1 MVNVVHQPCP
11 YCKSTDAFS
20 YDKEKN
26 AYGCFSCNKKGRYSD
41 LNNTES
47 LIEHVTSNTYTPKN
61 LVDGKYLP
69 LRGITQKTM
78 EEFNVLTYG
87 DQQEYVY
94 PSGGKKVRTLSEK
107 KFFAKD
113 GFKGDELFGMN
124 MFTAGCAKKVTITE
138 GELDALSVAQMLKS
152 SYINPVVSLPSA
164 NPSKKLWDNCHD
176 WLNSFDQ
183 IVLSVDNDEAGN
195 SVADKIAKMFPN
207 KVYRVDHSKYKDA
220 NEFLQNGAAAEFKS
234 AWWNCKKYTPEN
246 VLNTTDQ
253 FLSLYHDT
261 PEHQYVPTGIQA
273 LDDKIMGL
281 MQGHFTVIKA
291 PTGIGKSLAPNT
303 PILRYDGEVVRA
315 DQVQVGDHLM
325 GPDSQPR
332 RVTNVNLQEGPM
344 YRITPI
350 KGEPFECNADHI
362 LSLRHTSTG
371 EIKNVVLTEY
381 LEWSKTQKHLWKM
394 WRTGVDFSSRLATN
408 YGQELAYCIGA
419 YLGDG
424 REQGPEVCM
433 GKKKEPVLEFMFK
446 TYLTPTR
453 ISFTKG
459 AYYVGFSTKDAL
471 WAEVKDYLNP
481 RMLPRDLKLG
491 SQAVRLAVLAGLLDT
506 DGSVTTGGAEITQK
520 SERLADDICFVAR
533 SLGLAAYKVSKV
545 VKGRE
550 YFRVTISGDLT
561 VIPCKRLKFSPRK
574 QIKNVLNTG
583 FTVEFIGQDVYRGIM
598 LDGDHL
604 FLLGDFTVTHNTEVM
619 RFLEYNMLK
628 RGIPIAAWHLEET
641 KLRTL
646 LGLVSYELQDNLT
659 RRDLIEEKKAEDLVV
674 EAIKQLTKDEL
685 FYQFYLSDGQ
695 GADDLIDQIRFF
707 SQAAGCKFVFFEPIQ
722 DVVAGTSE
730 ESKEQMLADLSVRL
744 SKLAAEL
751 NVGIV
756 TIAHTNDDGQT
767 KYCRMI
773 GQRASVILD
782 LKREKDSDSLEERN
796 TTYITIEKNR
806 PCSEEGSAGML
817 RFNPE
822 TFTLR
827 EV

>member
-1 MVNVVHQPCP
+1 MVNVTHQPCP
-11 YCKSTDAFS
+11 YCESSDAFS

-41 LNNTES
+41 LNNTDT
-47 LIEHVTSNTYTPKN
+47 LIEHVTSNTYVPKN
-61 LVDGKYLP
+61 LVEGKYTP

-113 GFKGDELFGMN
+113 GFKVDELFGMN

-220 NEFLQNGAAAEFKS
+220 NEFLQNGAATEFKS

-291 PTGIGKSLAPNT
+291 PTGIGK
-303 PILRYDGEVVRA
+303 
-315 DQVQVGDHLM
+315 
-325 GPDSQPR
+325 
-332 RVTNVNLQEGPM
+332 
-344 YRITPI
+344 
-350 KGEPFECNADHI
+350 
-362 LSLRHTSTG
+362 
-371 EIKNVVLTEY
+371 
-381 LEWSKTQKHLWKM
+381 
-394 WRTGVDFSSRLATN
+394 
-408 YGQELAYCIGA
+408 
-419 YLGDG
+419 
-424 REQGPEVCM
+424 
-433 GKKKEPVLEFMFK
+433 
-446 TYLTPTR
+446 
-453 ISFTKG
+453 
-459 AYYVGFSTKDAL
+459 
-471 WAEVKDYLNP
+471 
-481 RMLPRDLKLG
+481 
-491 SQAVRLAVLAGLLDT
+491 
-506 DGSVTTGGAEITQK
+506 
-520 SERLADDICFVAR
+520 
-533 SLGLAAYKVSKV
+533 
-545 VKGRE
+545 
-550 YFRVTISGDLT
+550 
-561 VIPCKRLKFSPRK
+561 
-574 QIKNVLNTG
+574 
-583 FTVEFIGQDVYRGIM
+583 
-598 LDGDHL
+598 
-604 FLLGDFTVTHNTEVM
+604 TEVM

-659 RRDLIEEKKAEDLVV
+659 RRDLIEEKQAEDLVV
-674 EAIKQLTKDEL
+674 EAIKVLTKDEL

-756 TIAHTNDDGQT
+756 TIAHTNENGDT

-773 GQRASVILD
+773 GQRASVIID
-782 LKREKDSDSLEERN
+782 LQRDKEADSLEERN
-796 TTYITIEKNR
+796 TTYIKVEKNR
-806 PCSEEGSAGML
+806 PCSEEGNAGML
-817 RFNPE
+817 RFNTE

>member
-1 MVNVVHQPCP
+1 MVNVPHQPCP
-11 YCKSTDAFS
+11 YCESSDAFN
-20 YDKEKN
+20 YDKDKN
-26 AYGCFSCNKKGRYSD
+26 VYNCFKCNKKGRYSD
-41 LNNTES
+41 LDSSNKVLDYVANNTS
-47 LIEHVTSNTYTPKN
+47 YVPKN
-61 LVDGKYLP
+61 LVEGKYIP

-78 EEFNVLTYG
+78 EEFGVLTYG

-94 PSGGKKVRTLSEK
+94 PSGGKKVRTLAEK

-176 WLNSFDQ
+176 WLNSFEN

-207 KVYRVDHSKYKDA
+207 KVYRVDHSKFKDA
-220 NEFLQNGAAAEFKS
+220 NEFLQNGASAEFKS

-291 PTGIGKSLAPNT
+291 PTGIGK
-303 PILRYDGEVVRA
+303 
-315 DQVQVGDHLM
+315 
-325 GPDSQPR
+325 
-332 RVTNVNLQEGPM
+332 
-344 YRITPI
+344 
-350 KGEPFECNADHI
+350 
-362 LSLRHTSTG
+362 
-371 EIKNVVLTEY
+371 
-381 LEWSKTQKHLWKM
+381 
-394 WRTGVDFSSRLATN
+394 
-408 YGQELAYCIGA
+408 
-419 YLGDG
+419 
-424 REQGPEVCM
+424 
-433 GKKKEPVLEFMFK
+433 
-446 TYLTPTR
+446 
-453 ISFTKG
+453 
-459 AYYVGFSTKDAL
+459 
-471 WAEVKDYLNP
+471 
-481 RMLPRDLKLG
+481 
-491 SQAVRLAVLAGLLDT
+491 
-506 DGSVTTGGAEITQK
+506 
-520 SERLADDICFVAR
+520 
-533 SLGLAAYKVSKV
+533 
-545 VKGRE
+545 
-550 YFRVTISGDLT
+550 
-561 VIPCKRLKFSPRK
+561 
-574 QIKNVLNTG
+574 
-583 FTVEFIGQDVYRGIM
+583 
-598 LDGDHL
+598 
-604 FLLGDFTVTHNTEVM
+604 TEVM

-659 RRDLIEEKKAEDLVV
+659 RRDLIEEKQAEDLVV
-674 EAIKQLTKDEL
+674 EAIKVLTKDEL

-722 DVVAGTSE
+722 DVVAGLSE

-782 LKREKDSDSLEERN
+782 LKREKDAASLEERN

-817 RFNPE
+817 RFNTE